1 MTPLVLNLYKE
12 SSIVVLLV
20 PANMTNFLEP
30 LDLTVN
36 SYVKKFMHGKFNVGH
51 SLQIGNQ
58 LDVGKQLQDI
68 DVPLRLSLLQPCH
81 AESLVEFYN
90 HMTTTAAQK
99 CHSKWVEGHRNHG
112 SSSGWSSLDPFQEI
126 DPLIERGGDENSA
139 IFNATEADIGVLKS
153 KYLVDTQHDRNSGRD
168 SEWENGDEI
177 DFEWNAFD
185 AFDDEPDL

>member
-36 SYVKKFMHGKFNVGH
+36 SYVKKFMRGKFNAWY

-58 LDVGKQLQDI
+58 LDAGKQLQAI
-68 DVPLRLSLLQPCH
+68 DVPLRLSLLKPCH
-81 AESLVEFYN
+81 AESLVECYN

-112 SSSGWSSLDPFQEI
+112 SSSGWSQS
-126 DPLIERGGDENSA
+126 
-139 IFNATEADIGVLKS
+139 IGV
-153 KYLVDTQHDRNSGRD
+153 T
-168 SEWENGDEI
+168 
-177 DFEWNAFD
+177 
-185 AFDDEPDL
+185 

>member
-58 LDVGKQLQDI
+58 LDAGKQLQDI
-68 DVPLRLSLLQPCH
+68 DAPLRLSLLQPCH

-112 SSSGWSSLDPFQEI
+112 SSSGWSQS
-126 DPLIERGGDENSA
+126 IEV
-139 IFNATEADIGVLKS
+139 T
-153 KYLVDTQHDRNSGRD
+153 
-168 SEWENGDEI
+168 
-177 DFEWNAFD
+177 
-185 AFDDEPDL
+185 